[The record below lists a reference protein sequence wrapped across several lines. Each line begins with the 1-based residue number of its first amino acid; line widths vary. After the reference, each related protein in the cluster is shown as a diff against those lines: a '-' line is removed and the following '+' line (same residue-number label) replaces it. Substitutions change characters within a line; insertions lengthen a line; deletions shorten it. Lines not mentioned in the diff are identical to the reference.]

1 MSFRGLGVA
10 VVALVGSLF
19 VFGAAGASAD
29 SCPNAMFRTGPSAGL
44 PDCRAYEMVT
54 PSFKSGGEPFVETG
68 NGSDGVLV
76 RSLAAFGEALAD
88 SGFEGTT
95 YIATRSASGWMSQP
109 ITPPR
114 GRTPQD
120 VSQDLSRTLWVMLPD
135 SPAYRFD
142 LRFYIRHADGS
153 LVEVG
158 PLLPPAAMAVWK
170 PGDYNPEETGE
181 VTYKGGSADLSHVL
195 FSVQPASD
203 GVSYL
208 WPGLGGEIS
217 QGGGEDGESLYE
229 YVGSG
234 NSSPRQVGVDN
245 SGHLIGHCGSVLG
258 GGDAGGTYNAVSAS
272 GSRVFFTTNCGL
284 LTKRELYARIDGAE
298 TTAISEPSV
307 GDCAACDTSPGRAAK
322 AIFQGASRDGSR
334 VFFLTSQPLLDGDS
348 TQNLYVYDF
357 TAPAGQRVV
366 RVSSGDPAG
375 ANVERV
381 VRISEDGSHVY
392 FLARGVLTGTA
403 NASGEHAVQGE
414 SNLYVYEP
422 DPAHPGQFKTAFIA
436 QWSGGQTEVTPDGRF
451 LLLTSASGLTP
462 DCAVCSGEELYRYDA
477 QTSLL
482 VRISI
487 GENGFDGNGTQI
499 PFAQIS
505 ATGRERARAE
515 PRWVSISDD
524 GSYVFFQS
532 PAALTENALNDVLVK
547 VPTGQGAEEYFEEYL
562 ENVYEYH
569 EGHVY
574 LISDGR
580 DTKGLRGGVATHLQ
594 GASPSGSDVFFATAD
609 QLVAQDTDTL
619 PDYYDA
625 RIGGGFPAPPA
636 AVSCQGEACQGGLS
650 VAPSGQVP
658 GSVSFTGPGNPV
670 PVPAAAK
677 KKSVSKHHAKRKPR
691 AGRRRAKRHAKARRT
706 TGKGR

>member
-1 MSFRGLGVA
+1 
-10 VVALVGSLF
+10 
-19 VFGAAGASAD
+19 
-29 SCPNAMFRTGPSAGL
+29 
-44 PDCRAYEMVT
+44 
-54 PSFKSGGEPFVETG
+54 
-68 NGSDGVLV
+68 
-76 RSLAAFGEALAD
+76 
-88 SGFEGTT
+88 
-95 YIATRSASGWMSQP
+95 
-109 ITPPR
+109 
-114 GRTPQD
+114 
-120 VSQDLSRTLWVMLPD
+120 
-135 SPAYRFD
+135 
-142 LRFYIRHADGS
+142 
-153 LVEVG
+153 
-158 PLLPPAAMAVWK
+158 
-170 PGDYNPEETGE
+170 
-181 VTYKGGSADLSHVL
+181 
-195 FSVQPASD
+195 
-203 GVSYL
+203 
-208 WPGLGGEIS
+208 
-217 QGGGEDGESLYE
+217 
-229 YVGSG
+229 
-234 NSSPRQVGVDN
+234 
-245 SGHLIGHCGSVLG
+245 
-258 GGDAGGTYNAVSAS
+258 
-272 GSRVFFTTNCGL
+272 
-284 LTKRELYARIDGAE
+284 